1 MRPCEI
7 CGSRRW
13 RKAPNGLVS
22 CEEGHILQNYR
33 QEESN
38 MDEPSQFALT
48 KRTLRRERAGG
59 SAKRKR
65 VRRLEGDAQ
74 RLQRLE
80 VLQLLLRCQVKAV
93 QRLWAIGDELER
105 VVRDLW
111 IVVLEDAERA
121 QAASSSTGEIPAASQ
136 PDAQKPEDARAQSS
150 TSDSESDSDST
161 STTGSSSSSDSETDS
176 SAIPQDILDKLS
188 SSPPSSPSHNN
199 NVLPHPPVL
208 RRGRKGHPDAWRHGT
223 TRSRITATTVLRI
236 LVLGL
241 WMIRVPVMVVDV
253 IREVE
258 RGGIPYLSW
267 RVEGMRGGWRGGMAR
282 VSSRREMDKR

>member
-48 KRTLRRERAGG
+48 KRTIRRERAGG
-59 SAKRKR
+59 SGKRKR
-65 VRRLEGDAQ
+65 ERRLEGDAQ
-74 RLQRLE
+74 RMRRLE

-121 QAASSSTGEIPAASQ
+121 QAAAASTGDNLSATQ
-136 PDAQKPEDARAQSS
+136 PDAQKTANTPRQSS
-150 TSDSESDSDST
+150 TSNSDSQSNSDST
-161 STTGSSSSSDSETDS
+161 STTGSTSTSDTDTDS
-176 SAIPQDILDKLS
+176 SAIPQDLLDKLS
-188 SSPPSSPSHNN
+188 SSPPSSPTRQNN
-199 NVLPHPPVL
+199 ILPPPPV
-208 RRGRKGHPDAWRHGT
+208 RRPGRKRLPDAWRHGT

-253 IREVE
+253 IREVS

-267 RVEGMRGGWRGGMAR
+267 RVEGMRGGWRGGIAR
-282 VSSRREMDKR
+282 VSSRGG